1 MYVCSEVKSGDMS
14 KRSEVYNVVVCNSKE
29 RTGWDGMG
37 VREMLAGGR
46 G

>member
-14 KRSEVYNVVVCNSKE
+14 KRSEVYNVVCNSKE